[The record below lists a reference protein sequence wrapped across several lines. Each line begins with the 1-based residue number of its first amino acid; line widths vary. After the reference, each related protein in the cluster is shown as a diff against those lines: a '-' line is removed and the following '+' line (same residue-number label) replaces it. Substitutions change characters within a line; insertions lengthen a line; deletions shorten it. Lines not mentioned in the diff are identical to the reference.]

1 MCNGECTVT
10 SGKDT
15 TLDSDKSRPSPERE
29 GTELELEP
37 DEKVF
42 AASSN
47 GAREEQGSEVVRE
60 EQGSEVIREEQG
72 SEVMREKEMENPINS
87 DNGRDCE
94 MGGEETQSRTNTCQ
108 PAHKQA
114 TIMSSLTSKPQHPNL
129 QNQPSL
135 TLPPAPAPKLSSVD
149 DFLLESDNA
158 LTVEIPGNIRP
169 MSGVRQLQQKF
180 VQHTRTLEPKLKTCT
195 QQKKGQ
201 GSEQNGGS
209 GSKVTPLVP
218 EEVMSQLMH
227 KPG

>member
-1 MCNGECTVT
+1 MCNGECTVA

-15 TLDSDKSRPSPERE
+15 TLDSDKSRLPPERE

-37 DEKVF
+37 DEKVC

-47 GAREEQGSEVVRE
+47 GAKE
-60 EQGSEVIREEQG
+60 EQGSEVI
-72 SEVMREKEMENPINS
+72 REKEMENPINS
-87 DNGRDCE
+87 DNERDCE
-94 MGGEETQSRTNTCQ
+94 MGGEEAQSRTDTCQ

-114 TIMSSLTSKPQHPNL
+114 TIMSSLTLKSQHQNL
-129 QNQPSL
+129 QNQPCL

-149 DFLLESDNA
+149 DFLLESDDA
-158 LTVEIPGNIRP
+158 LTVEIPGNIGA

-180 VQHTRTLEPKLKTCT
+180 VQHTRTLEPKLKTHT

-201 GSEQNGGS
+201 VSEENGGS

-218 EEVMSQLMH
+218 EEVVSQLMH

>member
-15 TLDSDKSRPSPERE
+15 TLDSDKSRLPPERE

-37 DEKVF
+37 DEKVC

-47 GAREEQGSEVVRE
+47 GAKEEQGSEVVRE

-87 DNGRDCE
+87 DNERDCE
-94 MGGEETQSRTNTCQ
+94 MGGEEAQSCTNTCQ

-114 TIMSSLTSKPQHPNL
+114 TVMSSLTLKSQHQNL

-135 TLPPAPAPKLSSVD
+135 TLPPATAPKLSSVD
-149 DFLLESDNA
+149 DFLLESDDA
-158 LTVEIPGNIRP
+158 LTVEIPGNIGP

-201 GSEQNGGS
+201 GSEENGGS

-218 EEVMSQLMH
+218 EEVVSQLMH